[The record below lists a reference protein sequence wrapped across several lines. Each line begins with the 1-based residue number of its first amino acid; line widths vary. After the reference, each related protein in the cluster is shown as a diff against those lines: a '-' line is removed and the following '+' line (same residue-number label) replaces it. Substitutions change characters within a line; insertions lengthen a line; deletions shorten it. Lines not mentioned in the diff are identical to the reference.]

1 MQSHDLTLV
10 SNSLLIGE
18 KRETNGNE
26 HGNEA
31 ETKAASLCR
40 NGNEMETKDGNE
52 SRLSVALVSNRDKIT
67 EQPFLQIRH
76 PSSKPPDDDASG
88 SLQVTPRP
96 VRKLS
101 RPSKHSVMC
110 RCRLS

>member
-1 MQSHDLTLV
+1 MHSPRHTLV
-10 SNSLLIGE
+10 SNSLPIGG

-26 HGNEA
+26 NGNET
-31 ETKAASLCR
+31 ETKGVFLCR
-40 NGNEMETKDGNE
+40 NGNEMETKHGNE
-52 SRLSVALVSNRDKIT
+52 SRHSVALVSNRDKIT